1 MKNKIKK
8 SLIILAIPLAVMAI
22 SAFSAEPAQAQ
33 TVMANG
39 AVCPAGYTCTPIVQ
53 TTTVACPAGYT
64 CTLTASANT
73 STYIPPQYTLPT
85 NTLSTNLNYTLV
97 NTNTNTNIASKASYT
112 GTANTLG
119 TNTNTSTNTST
130 SNST

>member
-39 AVCPAGYTCTPIVQ
+39 AVCPAGYTCTPIVK

-64 CTLTASANT
+64 CALKSSANT
-73 STYIPPQYTLPT
+73 STYVSPKYTLVSPT
-85 NTLSTNLNYTLV
+85 HTLSNSLNYTLV
-97 NTNTNTNIASKASYT
+97 NTTTN
-112 GTANTLG
+112 ANTA
-119 TNTNTSTNTST
+119 T
-130 SNST
+130 

>member
-64 CTLTASANT
+64 CTLKSSANT
-73 STYIPPQYTLPT
+73 INTSTHA
-85 NTLSTNLNYTLV
+85 LSNSLNYTLV
-97 NTNTNTNIASKASYT
+97 NTTATQSPPPPPNANTNNNSNVAS
-112 GTANTLG
+112 
-119 TNTNTSTNTST
+119 
-130 SNST
+130 